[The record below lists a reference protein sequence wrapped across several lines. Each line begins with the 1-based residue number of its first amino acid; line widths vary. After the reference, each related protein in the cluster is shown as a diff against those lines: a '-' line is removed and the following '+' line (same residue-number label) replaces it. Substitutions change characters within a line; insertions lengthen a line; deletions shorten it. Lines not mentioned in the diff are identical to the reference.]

1 MREKNREDIFLRTV
15 KKDNKKEL
23 SVKKALLGGRWDS
36 NPRPSVPQTDAL
48 TN

>member
-1 MREKNREDIFLRTV
+1 MAVKQKTSQINLRGF
-15 KKDNKKEL
+15 
-23 SVKKALLGGRWDS
+23 ALGGRRDS

>member
-1 MREKNREDIFLRTV
+1 MQKGPITIGPFLL
-15 KKDNKKEL
+15 KKRKW
-23 SVKKALLGGRWDS
+23 GGRRDS